1 VIDSA
6 GNHADTV
13 SQSMGVLVDDV
24 NGNGVVTNVDAA
36 AVKGQVTAPVT
47 TSNFWNDVNANG
59 IISDTDV
66 SVTKAQVGTT
76 LP

>member
-13 SQSMGVLVDDV
+13 SQSMGVLV
-24 NGNGVVTNVDAA
+24 G
-36 AVKGQVTAPVT
+36 
-47 TSNFWNDVNANG
+47 DVNANG
-59 IISDTDV
+59 VTSNTDV
-66 SVTKAQVGTT
+66 SVTKTQVGTT